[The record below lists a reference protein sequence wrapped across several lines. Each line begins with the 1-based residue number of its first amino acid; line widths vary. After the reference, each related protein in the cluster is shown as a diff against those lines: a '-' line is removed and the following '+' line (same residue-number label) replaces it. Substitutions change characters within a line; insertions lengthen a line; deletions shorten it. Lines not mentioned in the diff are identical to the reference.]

1 LRKNSRYRCHVRRW
15 VERYCVRVGREKK
28 TLYASERDEQARRE
42 WRTTI
47 QGEVADQLVFVD
59 ESSTHVAMTP
69 LYARTL
75 RGTRAYGAVPRNKGA
90 NISLLAALTPQ
101 GLTAALTVEGAVDRP
116 VFERYVEQ
124 VLIPQLT
131 SGQTVVMDNLS
142 VHKSARVAQLRHD
155 HGCTLRFLPTYSPDL
170 APVEGGFGKVWA
182 CLSGASTMGRD
193 DGPKRTQTRRI
204 RSLRPGRGSGVRAL
218 RRFQRAKRA
227 IGPVALPEQTKSYT
241 ASGVKNRSDADVSNA
256 STPRRPLTARMKYAQ
271 DA

>member
-1 LRKNSRYRCHVRRW
+1 MSCPTGFPDGPASLTPPWRSAWRNRVTGIPTRPYLNIGSVLRKNSRYRCHVRRW

-142 VHKSARVAQLRHD
+142 VHKSARVAQLLHD

-170 APVEGGFGKVWA
+170 APVEGGFGKVKT
-182 CLSGASTMGRD
+182 LVRHD
-193 DGPKRTQTRRI
+193 QPRTREALDQSI
-204 RSLRPGRGSGVRAL
+204 GRAL
-218 RRFQRAKRA
+218 TA
-227 IGPVALPEQTKSYT
+227 ISP
-241 ASGVKNRSDADVSNA
+241 
-256 STPRRPLTARMKYAQ
+256 Q
-271 DA
+271 DAQGWFHRCGYILTRQPL